1 MSFQG
6 VCWRLLVNF
15 YPSCTSS
22 LATVILKCTYCQNS
36 APPFGC
42 WAMSA
47 CLQATDGTGLLQ
59 LLIPHVCCDWTPGN
73 SGGCARHWMNGC
85 KSSTKAW
92 RNFHVSGALHQTYT
106 WTVPRNV
113 IHGSILPPGR
123 PSFYGFLN
131 QAGKVNSLFLTLA
144 AVGPAPISCRGR
156 GWAAACSRTSFCAVE
171 RDSFRT
177 IFVLSVGM
185 WVQFPSQVPMATMV
199 LVIQLFLMKKQFVP

>member
-1 MSFQG
+1 MFVGDFWWTFTLPALHLWQQLFSN
-6 VCWRLLVNF
+6 VRTAKTLHLRLVVDEQWVHVYRPLMGQACF
-15 YPSCTSS
+15 SS
-22 LATVILKCTYCQNS
+22 WS
-36 APPFGC
+36 HRF
-42 WAMSA
+42 
-47 CLQATDGTGLLQ
+47 
-59 LLIPHVCCDWTPGN
+59 VCCDWTPGN

-171 RDSFRT
+171 RDNFRT

-185 WVQFPSQVPMATMV
+185 WVQFHSQVPMATMV